1 MTSSSEHAFVRDLG
15 LLSQGLMKTAVTA
28 GQVEMESVDDLND
41 SCQSKMGQKVL
52 DWIEAYSSASGN
64 ARSCWVGG
72 KKKLVCMTWRDADSS
87 DDEGA

>member
-1 MTSSSEHAFVRDLG
+1 MYVIFDPLDT
-15 LLSQGLMKTAVTA
+15 GLMKTAVKA
-28 GQVEMESVDDLND
+28 GQVEVESVDDLND